1 MGKSQQRKKKRKN
14 TSKRQKQEPG
24 PRPFSDYGKIA
35 NGLLTKGYSQD
46 QRLSISTRSSNG
58 VIFTSTAA
66 RPGRRSSP
74 TTQIAASYKYGNASI
89 DVNIDA
95 KPSFSTTLTLGGK
108 VLPST
113 YAKASLKFP
122 DYNFSKFS
130 TTLTLGGKVLPSTYT
145 KASLKFPDYNFSK
158 LNLKFQHFFRNA
170 ALYISVD
177 LNQSPVVM
185 LSASIGTASIAF
197 GMEAKYKAASHSF
210 TQCDAGISV
219 TKPSCDASIILAERG
234 DLLRLAYVHHF
245 GHLRKIS
252 AVAEVTRRLSKNKN
266 TFAVGGSCIVDH
278 LTTVKAKLNNQ
289 GKLQALLRHM
299 INPNSWL
306 TISGEFDTKALD
318 KKPGIGLALAL
329 RL

>member
-1 MGKSQQRKKKRKN
+1 MGKSHQRKKKRKN

-24 PRPFSDYGKIA
+24 PRPFSDFGKVA

-46 QRLSISTRSSNG
+46 QRLSISTRSCNG
-58 VIFTSTAA
+58 VILSSTAA
-66 RPGRRSSP
+66 KHGRRSSP

-95 KPSFSTTLTLGGK
+95 KPS
-108 VLPST
+108 
-113 YAKASLKFP
+113 
-122 DYNFSKFS
+122 FS

-170 ALYISVD
+170 ALYISVG

-197 GMEAKYKAASHSF
+197 GMEAKYKHASHSF

-219 TKPSCDASIILAERG
+219 TQPSCDASIILAERG

-245 GHLRKIS
+245 GHSRKIS

-278 LTTVKAKLNNQ
+278 LTAVKAKLNNQ
-289 GKLQALLRHM
+289 GKLQALLHHM
-299 INPNSWL
+299 ISPNSWL
-306 TISGEFDTKALD
+306 TLSGEFDTKALD
-318 KKPGIGLALAL
+318 KRPRIGLALAL

>member
-1 MGKSQQRKKKRKN
+1 MGKSHQRKKKRKN

-58 VIFTSTAA
+58 VILTSTAA

-113 YAKASLKFP
+113 YA
-122 DYNFSKFS
+122 
-130 TTLTLGGKVLPSTYT
+130 